1 MRFAGTGICIREQL
15 GGFEV
20 TKVELKEMTLTD
32 FKGQPEKKVTFGH
45 RTIVSGP
52 NGCGKTTLADAH
64 MWVFC
69 DKDYSLK
76 SNPDIRPDDGRECL
90 PRADIDLLID
100 GKPVSVAKFQ
110 KRTES
115 KLKDGKPGKV
125 ALSNKYEI
133 NGVPKAERD
142 FKADLKERGFD
153 FDNFLMLSHMEIF
166 TGLKDADARKILF
179 SMSDGAGKSD
189 LEIAK
194 KVPDCAELVPLL
206 ETYKADEIKAMNS
219 ATLKKAEEQ
228 LKAVP
233 NQIIGMEQSKVDA
246 DTAELE
252 LQKNA
257 LQEQISDLEKQIAQS
272 GNEKAGEIKAEL
284 AGLRTKLLEID
295 SKAKAD
301 LLEQKSSV
309 CNKVS
314 SLELDRNIKT
324 SELNRKASALEY
336 LRAQKKDLLEKLQ
349 NARTQYP
356 KIKDTEWDN
365 TALECVKSETFK
377 DADTICPTCGQNLP
391 PEQIEQLKSRFEQK
405 KQERINQQL
414 KSKEEW
420 EQDKK
425 RKLDEV
431 IQIGN
436 KASAD
441 MKEAHKQE
449 ENLTSEISKLTG
461 ELEQIKTSLDAEN
474 KNLEAI
480 PKEPDLS
487 GNAEYQQILASIK
500 EKQQELNSLDDGE
513 GAKKQLSEQLSDKK
527 QELAAVNQKIGEANN
542 NVRIDE
548 QIEKLQE
555 NQKQY
560 AQSKADAQMILDEL
574 KSLSMA
580 KNTALE
586 DAVNQYFD
594 GVKVKLF
601 DTQKNGEVVDACIW
615 YAQDKDG
622 NWKKLVGNAN
632 TALMMKGKIAIMDGL
647 QKFYGVSY
655 PIFVD
660 CAAELDNSSLAGIKA
675 DAQLIFLKVAEG
687 DMTVTEI

>member
-1 MRFAGTGICIREQL
+1 MKKIEVREIR
-15 GGFEV
+15 
-20 TKVELKEMTLTD
+20 LTD
-32 FKGQPEKKVTFGH
+32 FKGQQEKKVEFGH
-45 RTIVSGP
+45 RAIVSGK
-52 NGCGKTTLADAH
+52 NGCGKTTLADAF

-90 PRADIDLLID
+90 PRVDIDLVID

-115 KLKDGKPGKV
+115 KPKDGKPGKV
-125 ALSNKYEI
+125 ALSNKYEV

-166 TGLKDADARKILF
+166 TDLKDADARKILF

-194 KVPDCAELVPLL
+194 TVPDCTELAPLL

-228 LKAVP
+228 LKAIP
-233 NQIIGMEQSKVDA
+233 NQIIGMEHSKVDA

-257 LQEQISDLEKQIAQS
+257 LQEQISDLEKQITQA

-324 SELNRKASALEY
+324 SELNRKTSTLES
-336 LRAQKKDLLEKLQ
+336 LRAQKKELLEKLQ

-356 KIKDTEWDN
+356 KIKDAEWDSS
-365 TALECVKSETFK
+365 TLESIESETFK

-391 PEQIEQLKSRFEQK
+391 TEQIEQLKSRFEQK

-414 KSKEEW
+414 KAQEEW

-449 ENLTSEISKLTG
+449 ETLTSEISKLTD

-487 GNAEYQQILASIK
+487 GNAEYQQILISIK
-500 EKQQELNSLDDGE
+500 EKEQELNSLDDGE
-513 GAKKQLSEQLSDKK
+513 EAKKQLSEQLSGKK
-527 QELAAVNQKIGEANN
+527 QELTAVNQKIGEANN
-542 NVRIDE
+542 NARIDE

-555 NQKQY
+555 SQKQY

-580 KNTALE
+580 KNTTLE
-586 DAVNQYFD
+586 DAVNQYFG

-615 YAQDKDG
+615 YVQDKDG
-622 NWKKLVGNAN
+622 DWKKLIGNAN

-660 CAAELDNSSLAGIKA
+660 CAAELDNSSLSGIKA
-675 DAQLIFLKVAEG
+675 DAQLILLKVAEG
-687 DMTVTEI
+687 DMTVTKV

>member
-1 MRFAGTGICIREQL
+1 MKKIEVREIR
-15 GGFEV
+15 
-20 TKVELKEMTLTD
+20 LTD
-32 FKGQPEKKVTFGH
+32 FKGQSEKKIEFGH
-45 RTIVSGP
+45 RTVVSGK
-52 NGCGKTTLADAH
+52 NGCGKTTLADAF

-90 PRADIDLLID
+90 PRVDVDLVID

-115 KLKDGKPGKV
+115 KPKDGKPGKV

-142 FKADLKERGFD
+142 FKADLKERRFD

-166 TGLKDADARKILF
+166 TDLKDADARKILF

-194 KVPDCAELVPLL
+194 TVPDCAELVPLL

-228 LKAVP
+228 LKAIP
-233 NQIIGMEQSKVDA
+233 NQIIGMEHSKVDA

-257 LQEQISDLEKQIAQS
+257 LQEQISDLEKQIVQA

-284 AGLRTKLLEID
+284 AELRTKLLEID

-324 SELNRKASALEY
+324 SELNRKTSALES
-336 LRAQKKDLLEKLQ
+336 LRAKKKDLLEKLQ

-365 TALECVKSETFK
+365 AALESIESETFK

-391 PEQIEQLKSRFEQK
+391 TEQIEQLKSRFEQK
-405 KQERINQQL
+405 KQERINQQF
-414 KSKEEW
+414 KAQEEW

-431 IQIGN
+431 IQAGN
-436 KASAD
+436 KAYVD

-449 ENLTSEISKLTG
+449 ETLTSEISKLTD

-480 PKEPDLS
+480 PKEPDFS
-487 GNAEYQQILASIK
+487 GNAEYQQILTSIK
-500 EKQQELNSLDDGE
+500 EKKQVLNSLDDGE
-513 GAKKQLSEQLSDKK
+513 EVKKQLSEQLSGKK
-527 QELAAVNQKIGEANN
+527 QELTAVNQKIGEANN

-555 NQKQY
+555 SQKQY
-560 AQSKADAQMILDEL
+560 AQNKADAQMILDEL

-615 YAQDKDG
+615 YVQDKDG
-622 NWKKLVGNAN
+622 GWKKLVGNAN

-687 DMTVTEI
+687 DMTVTEV

>member
-1 MRFAGTGICIREQL
+1 MKKIEVREIR
-15 GGFEV
+15 
-20 TKVELKEMTLTD
+20 LTD
-32 FKGQPEKKVTFGH
+32 FKGQSEKKIGFGH
-45 RTIVSGP
+45 RAIVSGK
-52 NGCGKTTLADAH
+52 NGCGKTTLADAF

-90 PRADIDLLID
+90 PRVDVDLVID

-115 KLKDGKPGKV
+115 KPKDGKPGKV

-166 TGLKDADARKILF
+166 TDLKDADARKILF

-194 KVPDCAELVPLL
+194 TVPDCAELVPLL

-228 LKAVP
+228 LKAIP
-233 NQIIGMEQSKVDA
+233 NQIIGMEQSKVDT
-246 DTAELE
+246 DVAELE

-257 LQEQISDLEKQIAQS
+257 LQEQLSDLEKQIAQA

-295 SKAKAD
+295 SKAKAN

-314 SLELDRNIKT
+314 TLELDRNIKT
-324 SELNRKASALEY
+324 SELNRKTSALES

-349 NARTQYP
+349 NARTRYP

-365 TALECVKSETFK
+365 TVLESIKSETFK

-414 KSKEEW
+414 KAKEEW

-425 RKLDEV
+425 RKIDEV
-431 IQIGN
+431 IQVGN
-436 KASAD
+436 KASVD

-449 ENLTSEISKLTG
+449 ETLTSEISKLTD

-480 PKEPDLS
+480 PKEPDFS

-513 GAKKQLSEQLSDKK
+513 ETKKQLSEQLSGKK
-527 QELAAVNQKIGEANN
+527 QELAVVNQKIGEANN

-555 NQKQY
+555 SQKQY
-560 AQSKADAQMILDEL
+560 GQSKADAQMILDEL

-615 YAQDKDG
+615 YVQDKDG
-622 NWKKLVGNAN
+622 DWKKLIGNAN
-632 TALMMKGKIAIMDGL
+632 TALMMKGKIAIIDGL

-660 CAAELDNSSLAGIKA
+660 CAAELDNSSLEGIKA

>member
-1 MRFAGTGICIREQL
+1 MKKIEVREIR
-15 GGFEV
+15 
-20 TKVELKEMTLTD
+20 LTD
-32 FKGQPEKKVTFGH
+32 FKGQSEKKIEFGH
-45 RTIVSGP
+45 RTVVSGK
-52 NGCGKTTLADAH
+52 NGCGKTTLADAF

-90 PRADIDLLID
+90 PRVDIDLVID

-115 KLKDGKPGKV
+115 KPKDGKPGKV

-166 TGLKDADARKILF
+166 TDLKDADARKILF

-194 KVPDCAELVPLL
+194 TVPDCAELVPLL
-206 ETYKADEIKAMNS
+206 ETYKEDEIKAMNS

-228 LKAVP
+228 LKAIP

-257 LQEQISDLEKQIAQS
+257 LQEQISDLETQIAQA
-272 GNEKAGEIKAEL
+272 GNERSSKLRAEL
-284 AGLRTKLLEID
+284 SDLGVQKYSLE
-295 SKAKAD
+295 SKASDEISTKRTAIQIKINS
-301 LLEQKSSV
+301 LQSERNITS
-309 CNKVS
+309 S
-314 SLELDRNIKT
+314 SLNAKT
-324 SELNRKASALEY
+324 SELEATREKHKDLEKKQKE
-336 LRAQKKDLLEKLQ
+336 AQKHYMETEAKYN
-349 NARTQYP
+349 NA
-356 KIKDTEWDN
+356 IES
-365 TALECVKSETFK
+365 AESENFK
-377 DADTICPTCGQNLP
+377 ENDTICPTCGQTLP
-391 PEQIEQLKSRFEQK
+391 AEQIEKLKEEFEQK
-405 KQERINQQL
+405 RQKRIRNLKEQKRQEL
-414 KSKEEW
+414 KSIEITGNKILA
-420 EQDKK
+420 DKK
-425 RKLDEV
+425 E
-431 IQIGN
+431 
-436 KASAD
+436 S
-441 MKEAHKQE
+441 KESGD
-449 ENLTSEISKLTG
+449 NLEIKVAELT
-461 ELEQIKTSLDAEN
+461 EKLEQIKTSLDTEN
-474 KNLEAI
+474 KNMEAI
-480 PKEPDLS
+480 PTDPVFS
-487 GNAEYQQILASIK
+487 GNAKYQQILASIK

-513 GAKKQLSEQLSDKK
+513 EAKKQLSEQLYGKK

-555 NQKQY
+555 GQKQY

-574 KSLSMA
+574 KSLSMV

-615 YAQDKDG
+615 YVQDKDG
-622 NWKKLVGNAN
+622 DWKKLIGNAN

-660 CAAELDNSSLAGIKA
+660 CAAELDNRSLTGIKA

>member
-1 MRFAGTGICIREQL
+1 MKKIEVREIR
-15 GGFEV
+15 
-20 TKVELKEMTLTD
+20 LTD
-32 FKGQPEKKVTFGH
+32 FKGQSEKKIEFGH
-45 RTIVSGP
+45 RTIVSGK

-64 MWVFC
+64 MWEFC

-90 PRADIDLLID
+90 PRVDIDLLIG

-115 KLKDGKPGKV
+115 KPKDRKPGKV

-166 TGLKDADARKILF
+166 TDLKDADARKILF
-179 SMSDGAGKSD
+179 SMSDGAGKTD

-194 KVPDCAELVPLL
+194 TVPDCAELVPLL

-228 LKAVP
+228 LKAIP

-257 LQEQISDLEKQIAQS
+257 LQEQISDLETQIAQS
-272 GNEKAGEIKAEL
+272 GNEKAGEIKVEL
-284 AGLRTKLLEID
+284 TGLRTRLLEAE
-295 SKAKAD
+295 SRAKAD
-301 LLEQKSSV
+301 SLKQKSLV
-309 CNKVS
+309 CNKIS
-314 SLELDRNIKT
+314 ALELDRNIKT
-324 SELNRKASALEY
+324 SELNKKTSALES
-336 LRAQKKDLLEKLQ
+336 LRAQKKELLEKLQ

-356 KIKDTEWDN
+356 KIKDAEWDSS
-365 TALECVKSETFK
+365 TLESIESETFK

-391 PEQIEQLKSRFEQK
+391 TEQIEQLKSRFEQK

-414 KSKEEW
+414 KAQEEW

-449 ENLTSEISKLTG
+449 ETLTSEISKLTD

-487 GNAEYQQILASIK
+487 GNAEYQQILISIK
-500 EKQQELNSLDDGE
+500 EKEQELNSLDDGE
-513 GAKKQLSEQLSDKK
+513 EAKKQLSEQLSGKK
-527 QELAAVNQKIGEANN
+527 QELTAVNQKIGEANN
-542 NVRIDE
+542 NARIDE

-555 NQKQY
+555 SQKQY

-586 DAVNQYFD
+586 DAVNKYFD

-615 YAQDKDG
+615 YVQDKDG
-622 NWKKLVGNAN
+622 NWKKLIGNAN

-647 QKFYGVSY
+647 QKFYGVNY

-660 CAAELDNSSLAGIKA
+660 RAAELDNSSLAGIKA

>member
-1 MRFAGTGICIREQL
+1 MKKIEVREIR
-15 GGFEV
+15 
-20 TKVELKEMTLTD
+20 LTD
-32 FKGQPEKKVTFGH
+32 FKGQSEKKIGFGH
-45 RTIVSGP
+45 RTVVSGK
-52 NGCGKTTLADAH
+52 NGCGKTTLADAF

-69 DKDYSLK
+69 DKDHSLK

-90 PRADIDLLID
+90 PRVDIDLAID

-115 KLKDGKPGKV
+115 KPKDGKPGKV

-166 TGLKDADARKILF
+166 TDLKDADARKILF

-194 KVPDCAELVPLL
+194 TVPDCAELVPLL

-228 LKAVP
+228 LKAIP
-233 NQIIGMEQSKVDA
+233 NQIIGMEQSKVDT
-246 DTAELE
+246 DVAELE

-257 LQEQISDLEKQIAQS
+257 LQEQLSDLEKQIAQA

-295 SKAKAD
+295 SKAKAN

-314 SLELDRNIKT
+314 TLELDRNIKT
-324 SELNRKASALEY
+324 SELNRKTSALES

-349 NARTQYP
+349 NARTRYP

-365 TALECVKSETFK
+365 TVLESIKSETFK

-414 KSKEEW
+414 KAKEEW

-425 RKLDEV
+425 RKIDEV
-431 IQIGN
+431 IQVGN
-436 KASAD
+436 KASVD

-449 ENLTSEISKLTG
+449 ETLTSEISKLTD

-480 PKEPDLS
+480 PKEPDFS

-513 GAKKQLSEQLSDKK
+513 ETKKQLSEQLSGKK
-527 QELAAVNQKIGEANN
+527 QELAVVNQKIGEANN

-555 NQKQY
+555 SQKQY
-560 AQSKADAQMILDEL
+560 GQSKADAQMILDEL

-586 DAVNQYFD
+586 DSVNQYFD

-615 YAQDKDG
+615 YVQDKDG

-660 CAAELDNSSLAGIKA
+660 CAAELDNSSLSGIKA
-675 DAQLIFLKVAEG
+675 DAQLIFLKVSEG

>member
-1 MRFAGTGICIREQL
+1 MKKIEVREIR
-15 GGFEV
+15 
-20 TKVELKEMTLTD
+20 LTD
-32 FKGQPEKKVTFGH
+32 FKGQSEKKIGFGH
-45 RTIVSGP
+45 RAIVSGK
-52 NGCGKTTLADAH
+52 NGCGKTTLADAF

-90 PRADIDLLID
+90 PRVDVDLVID

-115 KLKDGKPGKV
+115 KPKDGKPGKV

-166 TGLKDADARKILF
+166 TDLKDADARKILF

-194 KVPDCAELVPLL
+194 TVPDCAELVPLL

-228 LKAVP
+228 LKAIP
-233 NQIIGMEQSKVDA
+233 NQIIGMEQSKVDT
-246 DTAELE
+246 DVAELE

-257 LQEQISDLEKQIAQS
+257 LQEQLSDLEKQIAQA

-295 SKAKAD
+295 SKAKAN

-314 SLELDRNIKT
+314 TLELDRNIKT
-324 SELNRKASALEY
+324 SELNRKTSALES

-349 NARTQYP
+349 NARTRYP

-365 TALECVKSETFK
+365 TVLESIKSETFK

-414 KSKEEW
+414 KAKEEW

-425 RKLDEV
+425 RKIDEV
-431 IQIGN
+431 IQVGN
-436 KASAD
+436 KASVD

-449 ENLTSEISKLTG
+449 ETLTSEISKLTD

-480 PKEPDLS
+480 PKEPDFS

-513 GAKKQLSEQLSDKK
+513 EAKKQLSEQLSGKK
-527 QELAAVNQKIGEANN
+527 QELAAVNQRIGEANN

-555 NQKQY
+555 SQKQY

-601 DTQKNGEVVDACIW
+601 DTQKNGEAVDACIW
-615 YAQDKDG
+615 YVQDKDG
-622 NWKKLVGNAN
+622 DWKKLIGNAN

-675 DAQLIFLKVAEG
+675 DAQLIFLKVTEG

>member
-1 MRFAGTGICIREQL
+1 MKKIELREIR
-15 GGFEV
+15 
-20 TKVELKEMTLTD
+20 LTD
-32 FKGQPEKKVTFGH
+32 FKGQQEKKIEFGH
-45 RTIVSGP
+45 RTVVSGK
-52 NGCGKTTLADAH
+52 NGCGKTTLADAF
-64 MWVFC
+64 MWVLC

-90 PRADIDLLID
+90 PRVDIDLVID

-115 KLKDGKPGKV
+115 KPKDGKPGKV

-166 TGLKDADARKILF
+166 TDLKDADARKILF

-194 KVPDCAELVPLL
+194 TVPDCAELVPLL

-228 LKAVP
+228 LKAIP

-246 DTAELE
+246 DVAELE

-257 LQEQISDLEKQIAQS
+257 LQEQISDLEKQIAQE

-284 AGLRTKLLEID
+284 AGLRTKLLEIE

-314 SLELDRNIKT
+314 TLELDRNIKT
-324 SELNRKASALEY
+324 SELNRKTSALES

-349 NARTQYP
+349 NARTRYP

-365 TALECVKSETFK
+365 TVLESIKSETFK

-414 KSKEEW
+414 KAKEEW

-425 RKLDEV
+425 RKIDEV
-431 IQIGN
+431 IQVGN
-436 KASAD
+436 KASVD

-449 ENLTSEISKLTG
+449 ETLTSEISKLTD

-480 PKEPDLS
+480 PKEPDFS

-513 GAKKQLSEQLSDKK
+513 ETKKQLSEQLSGKK
-527 QELAAVNQKIGEANN
+527 QELAVVNQKIGEANN

-555 NQKQY
+555 SQKQY
-560 AQSKADAQMILDEL
+560 GQSKADAQMILDEL

-586 DAVNQYFD
+586 DSVNQYFD

-615 YAQDKDG
+615 YVQDKDG

-660 CAAELDNSSLAGIKA
+660 CAAELDNSSLSGIKA
-675 DAQLIFLKVAEG
+675 DAQLIFLKVSEG

>member
-1 MRFAGTGICIREQL
+1 MKKIEVREIR
-15 GGFEV
+15 
-20 TKVELKEMTLTD
+20 LTD
-32 FKGQPEKKVTFGH
+32 FKGQPEKKIGFGH
-45 RTIVSGP
+45 RTIVSGK
-52 NGCGKTTLADAH
+52 NGCGKTTLADAF

-90 PRADIDLLID
+90 PRVDIDIVID

-115 KLKDGKPGKV
+115 KPKDGKPGKV

-166 TGLKDADARKILF
+166 TDLKDADARKILF

-194 KVPDCAELVPLL
+194 TVPDCAELVPLL

-228 LKAVP
+228 LKAIP

-257 LQEQISDLEKQIAQS
+257 LQEQISDLETRIAQA
-272 GNEKAGEIKAEL
+272 GNEKTEEIKAEL

-314 SLELDRNIKT
+314 TLELDRNIKT

-365 TALECVKSETFK
+365 TVLENIESETFN
-377 DADTICPTCGQNLP
+377 DAEAICPTCGQNLP
-391 PEQIEQLKSRFEQK
+391 TEQIKQLKSRFEQK

-414 KSKEEW
+414 KAQEEW

-431 IQIGN
+431 IQAGN
-436 KASAD
+436 KASAG

-449 ENLTSEISKLTG
+449 EALKSEISKLTD

-480 PKEPDLS
+480 PKEPDFS
-487 GNAEYQQILASIK
+487 ENAEYQQILTTIK
-500 EKQQELNSLDDGE
+500 EKEQELNSLDDGE
-513 GAKKQLSEQLSDKK
+513 EAKKQLSEQLYGKK
-527 QELAAVNQKIGEANN
+527 QELAAVNQRIGEANN

-555 NQKQY
+555 SQKQY
-560 AQSKADAQMILDEL
+560 AQYKANAQMILDEL

-615 YAQDKDG
+615 YVQDKDG
-622 NWKKLVGNAN
+622 DWKKLIGNAN

-647 QKFYGVSY
+647 QKFYGLNY

-687 DMTVTEI
+687 DMTVTEV

>member
-1 MRFAGTGICIREQL
+1 MKKIEVREIR
-15 GGFEV
+15 
-20 TKVELKEMTLTD
+20 LTD
-32 FKGQPEKKVTFGH
+32 FKGQSEKKIGFGH
-45 RTIVSGP
+45 RAIVSGK
-52 NGCGKTTLADAH
+52 NGCGKTTLADAF

-90 PRADIDLLID
+90 PRVDVDLVID

-115 KLKDGKPGKV
+115 KPKDGKPGKV

-166 TGLKDADARKILF
+166 TDLKDADARKILF

-194 KVPDCAELVPLL
+194 TVPDCAELVPLL

-228 LKAVP
+228 LKAIP
-233 NQIIGMEQSKVDA
+233 NQIIGMEQSKVDT
-246 DTAELE
+246 DVAELE

-257 LQEQISDLEKQIAQS
+257 LQEQLSDLEKQIAQA

-284 AGLRTKLLEID
+284 AGLRTKLLEIG
-295 SKAKAD
+295 SKAKAN

-314 SLELDRNIKT
+314 TLELDRNIKT
-324 SELNRKASALEY
+324 SELNRKTSALES

-349 NARTQYP
+349 NARTRYP

-365 TALECVKSETFK
+365 TVLESIKSETFK

-414 KSKEEW
+414 KAKEEW

-425 RKLDEV
+425 RKIDEV
-431 IQIGN
+431 IQVGN
-436 KASAD
+436 KASVD

-449 ENLTSEISKLTG
+449 ETLTSEISKLTD

-480 PKEPDLS
+480 PKEPDFS

-513 GAKKQLSEQLSDKK
+513 ETKKQLSEQLSGKK
-527 QELAAVNQKIGEANN
+527 QELAVVNQKIGEANN

-555 NQKQY
+555 SQKQY
-560 AQSKADAQMILDEL
+560 GQSKADAQMILDEL

-586 DAVNQYFD
+586 DSVNQYFD

-615 YAQDKDG
+615 YVQDKDG

-660 CAAELDNSSLAGIKA
+660 CAAELDNSSLSGIKA
-675 DAQLIFLKVAEG
+675 DAQLIFLKVSEG

>member
-1 MRFAGTGICIREQL
+1 MRKIEVREIR
-15 GGFEV
+15 
-20 TKVELKEMTLTD
+20 LTD
-32 FKGQPEKKVTFGH
+32 FKGQSEKKIEFGH
-45 RTIVSGP
+45 RTIVSGK
-52 NGCGKTTLADAH
+52 NGCGKTTLADAY

-69 DKDYSLK
+69 DKDHSLK

-90 PRADIDLLID
+90 PRVDIDLVID
-100 GKPVSVAKFQ
+100 GKPVSVSKFQ
-110 KRTES
+110 KCTES
-115 KLKDGKPGKV
+115 KPKDGKPGKV

-153 FDNFLMLSHMEIF
+153 FGNFLMLSHMEIF
-166 TGLKDADARKILF
+166 TDLKDADARKILF
-179 SMSDGAGKSD
+179 PMSDGAGKSD

-194 KVPDCAELVPLL
+194 TVPDCAELVPLL

-228 LKAVP
+228 LKAIP
-233 NQIIGMEQSKVDA
+233 NQIIGMEQSKVDT
-246 DTAELE
+246 DVAELE

-257 LQEQISDLEKQIAQS
+257 LQEQLSDLEKQIAQA

-309 CNKVS
+309 CDKVS
-314 SLELDRNIKT
+314 TLELDRNIKT
-324 SELNRKASALEY
+324 SELNRKTSALES
-336 LRAQKKDLLEKLQ
+336 LRTQKKDLLKKLQ
-349 NARTQYP
+349 DARTQYP
-356 KIKDTEWDN
+356 KIKDTEWDSSI
-365 TALECVKSETFK
+365 LESIESETFK
-377 DADTICPTCGQNLP
+377 DTDTICPTCGQNLP
-391 PEQIEQLKSRFEQK
+391 AEQIEQLKSRFEQK

-414 KSKEEW
+414 KAQEEW
-420 EQDKK
+420 KQDKK

-431 IQIGN
+431 IQTGS

-449 ENLTSEISKLTG
+449 ETLTSEISKLTE

-474 KNLEAI
+474 KNMEAI
-480 PKEPDLS
+480 PKEPDFS
-487 GNAEYQQILASIK
+487 ENAEYQQILASIK
-500 EKQQELNSLDDGE
+500 EKQQELNSLDNGE
-513 GAKKQLSEQLSDKK
+513 EAKKQISEQLSDKK

-542 NVRIDE
+542 NARIDE

-555 NQKQY
+555 SQKQY
-560 AQSKADAQMILDEL
+560 AQNKADAQMILDEL

-586 DAVNQYFD
+586 DAVNQYFN

-615 YAQDKDG
+615 YVQDKDG
-622 NWKKLVGNAN
+622 GWKKLIGNAN

-675 DAQLIFLKVAEG
+675 DAQLVFLKVAEG
-687 DMTVTEI
+687 DMTVTEM

>member
-1 MRFAGTGICIREQL
+1 MKKIEVREIR
-15 GGFEV
+15 
-20 TKVELKEMTLTD
+20 LTD
-32 FKGQPEKKVTFGH
+32 FKGQQEKRIEFGH
-45 RTIVSGP
+45 RTVVSGK
-52 NGCGKTTLADAH
+52 NGCGKTTLADAF

-76 SNPDIRPDDGRECL
+76 SNPDIRPDNDRECL
-90 PRADIDLLID
+90 PRVDIDLVID

-115 KLKDGKPGKV
+115 KPKDGKPGKV

-166 TGLKDADARKILF
+166 TDLKDADARKILF
-179 SMSDGAGKSD
+179 SMSGGAGKSD

-194 KVPDCAELVPLL
+194 TVPDCAELVPLL

-228 LKAVP
+228 LKAIP
-233 NQIIGMEQSKVDA
+233 NQIIGMEHSKVDA

-257 LQEQISDLEKQIAQS
+257 LQEQISDLETQIAQA

-301 LLEQKSSV
+301 LLEKKSSV

-314 SLELDRNIKT
+314 TLELDRNIKT
-324 SELNRKASALEY
+324 SELNRKTSALEN
-336 LRAQKKDLLEKLQ
+336 LRSQKKEFFEKLQ

-365 TALECVKSETFK
+365 TTLDNIESETFK

-391 PEQIEQLKSRFEQK
+391 SEQIEQLKSRFEQK

-414 KSKEEW
+414 KAKEEW

-431 IQIGN
+431 IQVGN

-449 ENLTSEISKLTG
+449 ETLTSEISELTD
-461 ELEQIKTSLDAEN
+461 ELEQIKTSLDAES

-480 PKEPDLS
+480 PKEPDFS
-487 GNAEYQQILASIK
+487 ENAEYQQILTSIK
-500 EKQQELNSLDDGE
+500 EKKQELNSLDDGE
-513 GAKKQLSEQLSDKK
+513 EAKKQLSEKLFGKK
-527 QELAAVNQKIGEANN
+527 QELEAVNQKIGEANN

-548 QIEKLQE
+548 QIAELE
-555 NQKQY
+555 ASRTEYSQK
-560 AQSKADAQMILDEL
+560 KADAQMILDEL

-586 DAVNQYFD
+586 DAVNQYFN

-615 YAQDKDG
+615 YVQDKDG
-622 NWKKLVGNAN
+622 NWKKLIGNAN

-675 DAQLIFLKVAEG
+675 DTQLIFLKVSEG
-687 DMTVTEI
+687 EMTVTEI

>member
-1 MRFAGTGICIREQL
+1 MRKIEVREIR
-15 GGFEV
+15 
-20 TKVELKEMTLTD
+20 LTD
-32 FKGQPEKKVTFGH
+32 FKGQQEKKVEFGH
-45 RTIVSGP
+45 RTIVSGK

-64 MWVFC
+64 MWEFC

-90 PRADIDLLID
+90 PRVDSELVID

-115 KLKDGKPGKV
+115 KPKDGKPGKI

-153 FDNFLMLSHMEIF
+153 FDNFLMLSHMKIF
-166 TGLKDADARKILF
+166 TDLKDADSRKILF
-179 SMSDGAGKSD
+179 SMSDGAGKTD

-194 KVPDCAELVPLL
+194 TVPDCAELVPLL

-228 LKAVP
+228 LKAIP
-233 NQIIGMEQSKVDA
+233 NQIIGMEHSKVDA

-257 LQEQISDLEKQIAQS
+257 LQEQISDLEKQITQS

-324 SELNRKASALEY
+324 SELNRKTSALES
-336 LRAQKKDLLEKLQ
+336 LRAQKKELLEKLQ

-356 KIKDTEWDN
+356 KIKDTECDN
-365 TALECVKSETFK
+365 TVLESIKSEIFK

-391 PEQIEQLKSRFEQK
+391 TEQIEQLKSRFEQK

-414 KSKEEW
+414 KAKEEW

-431 IQIGN
+431 IEVGN

-449 ENLTSEISKLTG
+449 ETLTSEISKLTD

-474 KNLEAI
+474 KNLEAML
-480 PKEPDLS
+480 KEPDFS
-487 GNAEYQQILASIK
+487 GNAEYQQILTSIK
-500 EKQQELNSLDDGE
+500 EKEQELNSLDDGE
-513 GAKKQLSEQLSDKK
+513 EAKKQLSEQLSGKK
-527 QELAAVNQKIGEANN
+527 QELAAVNQRIGEANN

-555 NQKQY
+555 SQKQY
-560 AQSKADAQMILDEL
+560 AQNKADAQMILDEL

-594 GVKVKLF
+594 GIKVKLF

-615 YAQDKDG
+615 YVQDKDG
-622 NWKKLVGNAN
+622 DWKKLIGNAN
-632 TALMMKGKIAIMDGL
+632 TALMMKGKIAIIDGL

-660 CAAELDNSSLAGIKA
+660 CAAELDNSSLAGINA

>member
-1 MRFAGTGICIREQL
+1 MKKIEVREIR
-15 GGFEV
+15 
-20 TKVELKEMTLTD
+20 LTD
-32 FKGQPEKKVTFGH
+32 FKGQQEKKIEFGH
-45 RTIVSGP
+45 RTVVSGK
-52 NGCGKTTLADAH
+52 NGCGKTTLADAF

-69 DKDYSLK
+69 DKDYNLK

-90 PRADIDLLID
+90 PRADIDIEID

-115 KLKDGKPGKV
+115 KPKDGKPGKV

-142 FKADLKERGFD
+142 FKSDLKERGFD

-166 TGLKDADARKILF
+166 TDLKDTDARKILF

-194 KVPDCAELVPLL
+194 TVPDCAELVPLL

-228 LKAVP
+228 LKAIP

-257 LQEQISDLEKQIAQS
+257 LQEQISDIEKQIAQA

-284 AGLRTKLLEID
+284 AGLRTRLLEID
-295 SKAKAD
+295 SKTKSD

-309 CNKVS
+309 CNKIS
-314 SLELDRNIKT
+314 ALELDRNIKT
-324 SELNRKASALEY
+324 SELDRKTSVLER
-336 LRAQKKDLLEKLQ
+336 LRARKKELLEKLQ
-349 NARTQYP
+349 DARTQYP

-365 TALECVKSETFK
+365 TALESIESETFK
-377 DADTICPTCGQNLP
+377 DTDTICPTCGQNLP
-391 PEQIEQLKSRFEQK
+391 SEQIEQLKSRFEQK

-414 KSKEEW
+414 KAQEEW

-431 IQIGN
+431 IEAGN

-449 ENLTSEISKLTG
+449 EALTSEISKLTD

-474 KNLEAI
+474 KNLEAV
-480 PKEPDLS
+480 PEEPDFS
-487 GNAEYQQILASIK
+487 ENAEYQQILASIK

-513 GAKKQLSEQLSDKK
+513 EAKKQLSEQLSGKK

-542 NVRIDE
+542 NVRIDK

-555 NQKQY
+555 SQKQY
-560 AQSKADAQMILDEL
+560 AQNKADAQMILDEL

-615 YAQDKDG
+615 YVQDKDG
-622 NWKKLVGNAN
+622 NWKKLIGNAN

-660 CAAELDNSSLAGIKA
+660 CAAELDNRSLAGIKA

>member
-1 MRFAGTGICIREQL
+1 MKKIEVREIR
-15 GGFEV
+15 
-20 TKVELKEMTLTD
+20 LTD
-32 FKGQPEKKVTFGH
+32 FKGQQEKKVEFGH
-45 RTIVSGP
+45 RAIVSGK
-52 NGCGKTTLADAH
+52 NGCGKTTLADAF

-90 PRADIDLLID
+90 PRVDIDLVID

-115 KLKDGKPGKV
+115 KPKDGKPGKV

-166 TGLKDADARKILF
+166 TDLKDADARKILF

-194 KVPDCAELVPLL
+194 TVPDCAELVPLL

-228 LKAVP
+228 LKAIP
-233 NQIIGMEQSKVDA
+233 NQIIGMEQSKVDT
-246 DTAELE
+246 DVAELE

-257 LQEQISDLEKQIAQS
+257 LQEQLSDLEKQIAQA

-295 SKAKAD
+295 SKAKAN

-314 SLELDRNIKT
+314 TLELDRNIKT
-324 SELNRKASALEY
+324 SELNRKTSALES

-391 PEQIEQLKSRFEQK
+391 AEQIEQLKSRFEQK

-414 KSKEEW
+414 KAKEEW

-431 IQIGN
+431 IQVGN

-449 ENLTSEISKLTG
+449 ETLTSEISKLTD

-513 GAKKQLSEQLSDKK
+513 EAKKQLSEQLSGKK
-527 QELAAVNQKIGEANN
+527 QELAAANQKIGEANN

-555 NQKQY
+555 SKKQH
-560 AQSKADAQMILDEL
+560 AQNKADAQMILDEL

-615 YAQDKDG
+615 YVQDKDS
-622 NWKKLVGNAN
+622 NWKKLIGNAN
-632 TALMMKGKIAIMDGL
+632 TALMMNGKIAIIDGL

-660 CAAELDNSSLAGIKA
+660 CAAELDNSSLEEIKA

>member
-1 MRFAGTGICIREQL
+1 MKKIEVREIR
-15 GGFEV
+15 
-20 TKVELKEMTLTD
+20 LTD
-32 FKGQPEKKVTFGH
+32 FKGQSEKKIEFGH
-45 RTIVSGP
+45 RTIVSGK
-52 NGCGKTTLADAH
+52 NGCGKTTLADAF

-90 PRADIDLLID
+90 PRVDIDLVID

-115 KLKDGKPGKV
+115 KPKDGKPGKV

-166 TGLKDADARKILF
+166 TNLKDADARKILF

-194 KVPDCAELVPLL
+194 TVPDCAELVPLL
-206 ETYKADEIKAMNS
+206 ETYKTDEIKAMNS

-228 LKAVP
+228 LKAIP
-233 NQIIGMEQSKVDA
+233 NQIIGMEQAKVDV
-246 DTAELE
+246 DVAELE

-257 LQEQISDLEKQIAQS
+257 LQEQISDLETQIAQA

-301 LLEQKSSV
+301 LLEKKSSV

-314 SLELDRNIKT
+314 TLELDRNIKT

-356 KIKDTEWDN
+356 KIKDTEWDS
-365 TALECVKSETFK
+365 TALENIKSETFK
-377 DADTICPTCGQNLP
+377 DAETICPTCGQNLP

-414 KSKEEW
+414 KAKEEW

-449 ENLTSEISKLTG
+449 ENLTSEISKLAG

-474 KNLEAI
+474 KNLEAL

-500 EKQQELNSLDDGE
+500 EKRQELNSLDDGE
-513 GAKKQLSEQLSDKK
+513 EAKKQLSEQLSGKK

-542 NVRIDE
+542 NIRIDE
-548 QIEKLQE
+548 QIEKFQE
-555 NQKQY
+555 SQKQY
-560 AQSKADAQMILDEL
+560 AQNKADAQMILDEL
-574 KSLSMA
+574 KSLNMA

-615 YAQDKDG
+615 YVQDKDG
-622 NWKKLVGNAN
+622 NWKKLIGNAN

>member
-1 MRFAGTGICIREQL
+1 MKKIEVREIR
-15 GGFEV
+15 
-20 TKVELKEMTLTD
+20 LTD
-32 FKGQPEKKVTFGH
+32 FKGQSEKKIEFGH
-45 RTIVSGP
+45 RTVVSGK
-52 NGCGKTTLADAH
+52 NGCGKTTLADAF

-90 PRADIDLLID
+90 PRVDIDLVID

-115 KLKDGKPGKV
+115 KPKDGKPGKV

-166 TGLKDADARKILF
+166 TDLKDADARKILF

-189 LEIAK
+189 LEISK
-194 KVPDCAELVPLL
+194 TVSDCAELVPLL

-228 LKAVP
+228 LKAIP
-233 NQIIGMEQSKVDA
+233 NQIIGMENSKVDA
-246 DTAELE
+246 DVAELE

-257 LQEQISDLEKQIAQS
+257 LQEQISDLEKQIAQA

-314 SLELDRNIKT
+314 TLELDRNIKT

-336 LRAQKKDLLEKLQ
+336 LRAQKKDLLKKLQ

-365 TALECVKSETFK
+365 TVLENIESETFN
-377 DADTICPTCGQNLP
+377 DAEAICPTCGRNLP
-391 PEQIEQLKSRFEQK
+391 PEQIEQLKSGFEQR

-414 KSKEEW
+414 KVKEEW

-431 IQIGN
+431 IQAGN
-436 KASAD
+436 KASAG

-449 ENLTSEISKLTG
+449 EALTSEISKLTD
-461 ELEQIKTSLDAEN
+461 ELEQIKASLDTEN

-480 PKEPDLS
+480 PEKPDFS
-487 GNAEYQQILASIK
+487 ENAEYQQILASIK
-500 EKQQELNSLDDGE
+500 EKEQELNSLDDGE
-513 GAKKQLSEQLSDKK
+513 EAKKQLSEQLYGKK

-555 NQKQY
+555 SQKQY

-580 KNTALE
+580 KNTAFE
-586 DAVNQYFD
+586 DAVNQYFN

-615 YAQDKDG
+615 YVQDKDG
-622 NWKKLVGNAN
+622 NWKKLIGNAN

-687 DMTVTEI
+687 DMTVTEV

>member
-1 MRFAGTGICIREQL
+1 MKKIEVREIR
-15 GGFEV
+15 
-20 TKVELKEMTLTD
+20 LTD
-32 FKGQPEKKVTFGH
+32 FKGQPEKKIGFGH
-45 RTIVSGP
+45 RTIVSGK
-52 NGCGKTTLADAH
+52 NGCGKTTLADAF
-64 MWVFC
+64 MWAFC

-90 PRADIDLLID
+90 PRVDIDIVID

-115 KLKDGKPGKV
+115 KPKDGKPGKV

-166 TGLKDADARKILF
+166 TDLKDADARKILF

-194 KVPDCAELVPLL
+194 TVPDCAELVPLL

-228 LKAVP
+228 LKAIP

-257 LQEQISDLEKQIAQS
+257 LQEQISDLETRIAQA
-272 GNEKAGEIKAEL
+272 GNEKTEEIKAEL

-314 SLELDRNIKT
+314 TLELDRNIKT

-365 TALECVKSETFK
+365 TVLENIESETFN
-377 DADTICPTCGQNLP
+377 DAEAICPTCGQNLP
-391 PEQIEQLKSRFEQK
+391 TEQIEQLKSRFEQK

-414 KSKEEW
+414 KAQEEW

-431 IQIGN
+431 IQAGN

-449 ENLTSEISKLTG
+449 ETLTSEISKLTD

-474 KNLEAI
+474 ENLEAI
-480 PKEPDLS
+480 PKEPDFS
-487 GNAEYQQILASIK
+487 ENAEYQQILVSIK
-500 EKQQELNSLDDGE
+500 EKEQELNSLDDSE
-513 GAKKQLSEQLSDKK
+513 EAKKQLSEQLSGKK
-527 QELAAVNQKIGEANN
+527 QELAAVNQKIGESNN

-548 QIEKLQE
+548 QIGKLE
-555 NQKQY
+555 ASRKEYSQK
-560 AQSKADAQMILDEL
+560 KADAQMILDEL

-615 YAQDKDG
+615 YVQDKDG
-622 NWKKLVGNAN
+622 NWKKLIGNAN

-687 DMTVTEI
+687 DMTVTEM

>member
-1 MRFAGTGICIREQL
+1 MKKIEVREIR
-15 GGFEV
+15 
-20 TKVELKEMTLTD
+20 LTD
-32 FKGQPEKKVTFGH
+32 FKGQSEKKIGFGH
-45 RTIVSGP
+45 RAIVSGK
-52 NGCGKTTLADAH
+52 NGCGKTTLADAF

-90 PRADIDLLID
+90 PRVDVDLVID

-115 KLKDGKPGKV
+115 KPKDGKPGKV

-166 TGLKDADARKILF
+166 TDLKDADARKILF

-194 KVPDCAELVPLL
+194 TVPDCAELVPLL

-228 LKAVP
+228 LKAIP
-233 NQIIGMEQSKVDA
+233 NQIIGMEQSKVDT
-246 DTAELE
+246 DVAELE

-257 LQEQISDLEKQIAQS
+257 LQEQLSDLEKQIAQA

-295 SKAKAD
+295 SKAKAN

-314 SLELDRNIKT
+314 TLELDRNIKT
-324 SELNRKASALEY
+324 SELNRKTSALES

-391 PEQIEQLKSRFEQK
+391 AEQIEQLKSRFEQK

-414 KSKEEW
+414 KAKEEW

-431 IQIGN
+431 IQVGN

-449 ENLTSEISKLTG
+449 ETLTSEISKLTD

-513 GAKKQLSEQLSDKK
+513 EAKKQLSEQLSGKK
-527 QELAAVNQKIGEANN
+527 QELAAANQKIGEANN

-555 NQKQY
+555 SKKQH
-560 AQSKADAQMILDEL
+560 AQNKADAQMILDEL

-615 YAQDKDG
+615 YVQDKDS
-622 NWKKLVGNAN
+622 NWKKLIGNAN
-632 TALMMKGKIAIMDGL
+632 TALMMKGKIAIIDGL

-660 CAAELDNSSLAGIKA
+660 CAAELDNSSLEEIKA

>member
-1 MRFAGTGICIREQL
+1 MKKIEVREIR
-15 GGFEV
+15 
-20 TKVELKEMTLTD
+20 LTD
-32 FKGQPEKKVTFGH
+32 FKGQQEKKIEFGH
-45 RTIVSGP
+45 RTVVSGK
-52 NGCGKTTLADAH
+52 NGCGKTTLADAF

-76 SNPDIRPDDGRECL
+76 SNPDIRPDNGRECL
-90 PRADIDLLID
+90 PRVDIGLVID

-115 KLKDGKPGKV
+115 KPKGGKPGKV

-166 TGLKDADARKILF
+166 TDLKDADARKILF

-194 KVPDCAELVPLL
+194 TVPDCAELVPLL

-228 LKAVP
+228 LKAIP

-246 DTAELE
+246 DVAELE

-257 LQEQISDLEKQIAQS
+257 LQEQISELEKQIAQA
-272 GNEKAGEIKAEL
+272 GNEKAGKIKAEL
-284 AGLRTKLLEID
+284 AGLRTKLLEIE

-314 SLELDRNIKT
+314 TLELDRNIKT
-324 SELNRKASALEY
+324 SELNRKTSALES
-336 LRAQKKDLLEKLQ
+336 LRTQKKELLEKLQ
-349 NARTQYP
+349 NARMQYP
-356 KIKDTEWDN
+356 KIKDTEWDSS
-365 TALECVKSETFK
+365 TLESIESETFK

-391 PEQIEQLKSRFEQK
+391 TEQIEQLKSRFEQK

-414 KSKEEW
+414 KAKEEW
-420 EQDKK
+420 EQEKK

-431 IQIGN
+431 IEAGN

-449 ENLTSEISKLTG
+449 ETLTSEISKLTE

-487 GNAEYQQILASIK
+487 VNAEYQQILASIK

-513 GAKKQLSEQLSDKK
+513 EAKKQLSEQLSGKK

-548 QIEKLQE
+548 QIEKLE
-555 NQKQY
+555 ASRKEYSQK
-560 AQSKADAQMILDEL
+560 KADAQMILDEL

-615 YAQDKDG
+615 YVQDKDG
-622 NWKKLVGNAN
+622 NWKKLIGNAN

>member
-1 MRFAGTGICIREQL
+1 MKKIEVREIR
-15 GGFEV
+15 
-20 TKVELKEMTLTD
+20 LTD
-32 FKGQPEKKVTFGH
+32 FKGQSEKKIEFGH
-45 RTIVSGP
+45 RTIVSGK

-64 MWVFC
+64 MWEFC

-76 SNPDIRPDDGRECL
+76 SNTDIRPDDGRECL
-90 PRADIDLLID
+90 PRVDIDLVID

-115 KLKDGKPGKV
+115 KPKDGKPGKV

-166 TGLKDADARKILF
+166 TDLKDADARKILF

-194 KVPDCAELVPLL
+194 TVSDCDELVPLL

-228 LKAVP
+228 LKAIP
-233 NQIIGMEQSKVDA
+233 NQIIGMEQAKVDI
-246 DTAELE
+246 DVAELE

-257 LQEQISDLEKQIAQS
+257 LQEQISDLETQIAQA

-284 AGLRTKLLEID
+284 AGLRTKLIEID

-301 LLEQKSSV
+301 LSEKKSSV

-314 SLELDRNIKT
+314 TLELDRNIKT

-356 KIKDTEWDN
+356 KIKDAEWDN
-365 TALECVKSETFK
+365 TSLENIESETFK
-377 DADTICPTCGQNLP
+377 DAETICPTCGQNLP

-414 KSKEEW
+414 KAKEEW

-431 IQIGN
+431 IQAGN
-436 KASAD
+436 KASAG

-449 ENLTSEISKLTG
+449 ETLKSEISKLTD

-474 KNLEAI
+474 KNLGAI
-480 PKEPDLS
+480 PKEPDFS
-487 GNAEYQQILASIK
+487 ENAEYQQILTTIK
-500 EKQQELNSLDDGE
+500 EKEQELNSLDDGE
-513 GAKKQLSEQLSDKK
+513 EAKKQFSEQLSGKK

-555 NQKQY
+555 SQKQY
-560 AQSKADAQMILDEL
+560 AQNKADAQMILDEL

-615 YAQDKDG
+615 YVQDKGGD
-622 NWKKLVGNAN
+622 WKKLIGNAN

-660 CAAELDNSSLAGIKA
+660 CAAELDNSNLASIKA

-687 DMTVTEI
+687 DMTVKEV

>member
-1 MRFAGTGICIREQL
+1 MRKIEVREIR
-15 GGFEV
+15 
-20 TKVELKEMTLTD
+20 LTD
-32 FKGQPEKKVTFGH
+32 FKGQQEKKVEFGH
-45 RTIVSGP
+45 RTIVSGK

-64 MWVFC
+64 MWEFC

-90 PRADIDLLID
+90 PRVDSELVID

-115 KLKDGKPGKV
+115 KPKDGKPGKV

-166 TGLKDADARKILF
+166 TDLKDADARKILF
-179 SMSDGAGKSD
+179 SMSDGAGKTD

-194 KVPDCAELVPLL
+194 TVPDCAELVPLL

-228 LKAVP
+228 LKAIP

-257 LQEQISDLEKQIAQS
+257 LQEQISDLETQIAQS
-272 GNEKAGEIKAEL
+272 GNEKAGEIKVEL
-284 AGLRTKLLEID
+284 TGLRTRLLEAE
-295 SKAKAD
+295 SRAKAD
-301 LLEQKSSV
+301 SLKQKSLV
-309 CNKVS
+309 CNKIS
-314 SLELDRNIKT
+314 ALELDRNIKT
-324 SELNRKASALEY
+324 SELNKKTSALES
-336 LRAQKKDLLEKLQ
+336 LRAQKKELLEKLQ
-349 NARTQYP
+349 SARTQYP
-356 KIKDTEWDN
+356 KIKEMEWDN
-365 TALECVKSETFK
+365 TALDNIESETFK
-377 DADTICPTCGQNLP
+377 DAETICPTCGQNLP
-391 PEQIEQLKSRFEQK
+391 PEQIEQLKRRFEQK

-414 KSKEEW
+414 KAQEEW
-420 EQDKK
+420 ERDKK

-431 IQIGN
+431 IQVGN

-449 ENLTSEISKLTG
+449 EALTSEISKLTD

-480 PKEPDLS
+480 LKEPGLS

-500 EKQQELNSLDDGE
+500 EKEQELNSLDDGE
-513 GAKKQLSEQLSDKK
+513 EAKKQLSEQLSGKK
-527 QELAAVNQKIGEANN
+527 QELAAVNQRIGESNN

-555 NQKQY
+555 SQKQY

-615 YAQDKDG
+615 YVQDKDG
-622 NWKKLVGNAN
+622 DWKKLIGNAN

-660 CAAELDNSSLAGIKA
+660 CAAELDNSSLASIKA

-687 DMTVTEI
+687 DMTVTEV

>member
-1 MRFAGTGICIREQL
+1 MKKIEVREIR
-15 GGFEV
+15 
-20 TKVELKEMTLTD
+20 LTD
-32 FKGQPEKKVTFGH
+32 FKGQSEKKIRFGH
-45 RTIVSGP
+45 RTIVSGK
-52 NGCGKTTLADAH
+52 NGCGKTTLADAF

-90 PRADIDLLID
+90 PRVDIDLVID

-115 KLKDGKPGKV
+115 KPKDGKPGKV

-166 TGLKDADARKILF
+166 TDLKDADARKILF

-189 LEIAK
+189 LDIAK
-194 KVPDCAELVPLL
+194 TVPDCAELISLL

-228 LKAVP
+228 LKAIP
-233 NQIIGMEQSKVDA
+233 NQIIGMEQSKVDT
-246 DTAELE
+246 DVAELE

-257 LQEQISDLEKQIAQS
+257 LQEQISDLEKQIAQA

-284 AGLRTKLLEID
+284 AVLRNKLLEID
-295 SKAKAD
+295 SKAKSD

-314 SLELDRNIKT
+314 TLELDRNIKT
-324 SELNRKASALEY
+324 SELNKKTSALES
-336 LRAQKKDLLEKLQ
+336 LRSQKKEFFEKLQ

-365 TALECVKSETFK
+365 TALDNIESETFK

-391 PEQIEQLKSRFEQK
+391 TEQIEQLKSRFEQK

-414 KSKEEW
+414 KAKEEW

-436 KASAD
+436 KASVD
-441 MKEAHKQE
+441 MREAHKQE
-449 ENLTSEISKLTG
+449 ETLTSEISKLTE

-474 KNLEAI
+474 KNLEAM
-480 PKEPDLS
+480 PKEPDFS
-487 GNAEYQQILASIK
+487 ENAEYQQILTSIK
-500 EKQQELNSLDDGE
+500 EKKQELNSLDDGE
-513 GAKKQLSEQLSDKK
+513 EAKKQLSEQLSGKK

-542 NVRIDE
+542 NVRIGE
-548 QIEKLQE
+548 QIEKLE
-555 NQKQY
+555 VSRNEYSQK
-560 AQSKADAQMILDEL
+560 KADAQMILDEL

-586 DAVNQYFD
+586 DAVNQYFN

-615 YAQDKDG
+615 YVQDKDG
-622 NWKKLVGNAN
+622 NWKKLIGNAN

-647 QKFYGVSY
+647 QKFYDVSY

-687 DMTVTEI
+687 DMTVMKV

>member
-1 MRFAGTGICIREQL
+1 MKKIEVREIR
-15 GGFEV
+15 
-20 TKVELKEMTLTD
+20 LTD
-32 FKGQPEKKVTFGH
+32 FKGQSEKKIEFGH
-45 RTIVSGP
+45 RTIVSGK

-64 MWVFC
+64 MWEFC

-90 PRADIDLLID
+90 PRVDIDLLIG

-115 KLKDGKPGKV
+115 KPKDRKPGKV

-166 TGLKDADARKILF
+166 TDLKDADARKILF
-179 SMSDGAGKSD
+179 SMSDGAGKTD

-194 KVPDCAELVPLL
+194 TVPDCAELVPLL

-228 LKAVP
+228 LKAIP

-257 LQEQISDLEKQIAQS
+257 LQEQISDLETQIAQS
-272 GNEKAGEIKAEL
+272 GNEKAGEIKVEL
-284 AGLRTKLLEID
+284 TGLRTRLLEAE
-295 SKAKAD
+295 SRAKAD
-301 LLEQKSSV
+301 SLKQKSLV
-309 CNKVS
+309 CNKIS
-314 SLELDRNIKT
+314 ALELDRNIKT
-324 SELNRKASALEY
+324 SELNKKTSALES
-336 LRAQKKDLLEKLQ
+336 LRAQKKELLEKLQ

-356 KIKDTEWDN
+356 KIKDAEWDSS
-365 TALECVKSETFK
+365 TLESIESETFK

-391 PEQIEQLKSRFEQK
+391 TEQIEQLKNRFEQK

-414 KSKEEW
+414 KAKEEW
-420 EQDKK
+420 GQDKK

-431 IQIGN
+431 IQAGN

-449 ENLTSEISKLTG
+449 ETLTSKISKLTD

-480 PKEPDLS
+480 PKEPDFS
-487 GNAEYQQILASIK
+487 ENAEYQQILTSIK
-500 EKQQELNSLDDGE
+500 EKKQVLNSLDDGE
-513 GAKKQLSEQLSDKK
+513 EAKKQLSEQLSGKK
-527 QELAAVNQKIGEANN
+527 QELAAVNQRIGEVNN

-555 NQKQY
+555 SQKQY

-586 DAVNQYFD
+586 DAVNKYFG

-601 DTQKNGEVVDACIW
+601 DTQKNGELVDACIW
-615 YAQDKDG
+615 YVQDKDG
-622 NWKKLVGNAN
+622 DWKKLIGNAN

-675 DAQLIFLKVAEG
+675 DAQLIFLKVSEG

>member
-1 MRFAGTGICIREQL
+1 MRKIEVREIR
-15 GGFEV
+15 
-20 TKVELKEMTLTD
+20 LTD
-32 FKGQPEKKVTFGH
+32 FKGQQEKKVEFGH
-45 RTIVSGP
+45 RTIVSGK

-64 MWVFC
+64 MWEFC

-90 PRADIDLLID
+90 PRVDSELVID

-115 KLKDGKPGKV
+115 KPKDGKPGKI

-166 TGLKDADARKILF
+166 TDLKDADARKILF
-179 SMSDGAGKSD
+179 SMSDGAGKTD

-194 KVPDCAELVPLL
+194 TVPDCAELVPLL

-228 LKAVP
+228 LKAIP

-257 LQEQISDLEKQIAQS
+257 LQEQISDLETQIAQS

-295 SKAKAD
+295 SKTKAN

-314 SLELDRNIKT
+314 TLELDRNIKT
-324 SELNRKASALEY
+324 SELNRKTSALES

-365 TALECVKSETFK
+365 TALESIKSETFK

-391 PEQIEQLKSRFEQK
+391 TEQIEQLKSRFEQK

-414 KSKEEW
+414 KAKEEW

-431 IQIGN
+431 IQTGN

-449 ENLTSEISKLTG
+449 ETLTSEISKLTD
-461 ELEQIKTSLDAEN
+461 ELEQIKASLDAEN

-480 PKEPDLS
+480 PKEPDFS
-487 GNAEYQQILASIK
+487 ENAEYQQILASIK
-500 EKQQELNSLDDGE
+500 EKQQELNSLDNGE
-513 GAKKQLSEQLSDKK
+513 ETKKQLSEQLSGKK

-548 QIEKLQE
+548 QIDKLQE
-555 NQKQY
+555 SQKQY

-615 YAQDKDG
+615 YVQDKDG
-622 NWKKLVGNAN
+622 DWKKLIGNAN
-632 TALMMKGKIAIMDGL
+632 TALMMKGKIAIIDGL

-660 CAAELDNSSLAGIKA
+660 CAAELDNSSLEGIKA

>member
-1 MRFAGTGICIREQL
+1 MKKIEVREIR
-15 GGFEV
+15 
-20 TKVELKEMTLTD
+20 LTD
-32 FKGQPEKKVTFGH
+32 FKGQQEKKVEFGH
-45 RTIVSGP
+45 RAIVSGK
-52 NGCGKTTLADAH
+52 NGCGKTTLADAF

-90 PRADIDLLID
+90 PRVDIDLVID

-115 KLKDGKPGKV
+115 KPKDGKPGKV

-142 FKADLKERGFD
+142 FKADLKERGFE

-166 TGLKDADARKILF
+166 TDLKDADARKILF

-194 KVPDCAELVPLL
+194 TVPDCAELIPLL

-228 LKAVP
+228 LKAIP

-257 LQEQISDLEKQIAQS
+257 LQEQLSDLEKQIAQA

-301 LLEQKSSV
+301 LLEQKSLV
-309 CNKVS
+309 CNKIS
-314 SLELDRNIKT
+314 DLELDRNIKT
-324 SELNRKASALEY
+324 SELNKKTSALES
-336 LRAQKKDLLEKLQ
+336 LRAQKKELLEKLQ

-365 TALECVKSETFK
+365 TALESIESETFK

-391 PEQIEQLKSRFEQK
+391 TEQIEQLKSRFEQK

-414 KSKEEW
+414 KAEEEW

-431 IQIGN
+431 IEVGN

-449 ENLTSEISKLTG
+449 ETLTSEISKLTE

-480 PKEPDLS
+480 PKEPDLL
-487 GNAEYQQILASIK
+487 GNAEYQQILASTK
-500 EKQQELNSLDDGE
+500 EKKQELNSLDDGE
-513 GAKKQLSEQLSDKK
+513 EVKKQLSEQLSGKK
-527 QELAAVNQKIGEANN
+527 QELAAVNQRIGEANN

-555 NQKQY
+555 SQKQY

-586 DAVNQYFD
+586 DAVNKYFD

-615 YAQDKDG
+615 YAQDKNGD
-622 NWKKLVGNAN
+622 WKKLIGNAN

-675 DAQLIFLKVAEG
+675 DAQLIFLKVTEG

>member
-1 MRFAGTGICIREQL
+1 MKKIEVREIR
-15 GGFEV
+15 
-20 TKVELKEMTLTD
+20 LTD
-32 FKGQPEKKVTFGH
+32 FKGQSEKKIEFGH
-45 RTIVSGP
+45 RAVVSGK
-52 NGCGKTTLADAH
+52 NGCGKTTLADAF

-90 PRADIDLLID
+90 PRVDIDLVIN

-115 KLKDGKPGKV
+115 KPKDGKPGKV

-142 FKADLKERGFD
+142 FKSDLKERGFD

-194 KVPDCAELVPLL
+194 TVPDCAELVPLL

-228 LKAVP
+228 LKAIP
-233 NQIIGMEQSKVDA
+233 NQIIGMEQAKVDV
-246 DTAELE
+246 DVAELE

-257 LQEQISDLEKQIAQS
+257 LQEQISDLETQIAQA

-284 AGLRTKLLEID
+284 AGLRTKLLEAE
-295 SKAKAD
+295 SRAKAD
-301 LLEQKSSV
+301 SLKQKSLV
-309 CNKVS
+309 CNKIS
-314 SLELDRNIKT
+314 DLELDRNIKT
-324 SELNRKASALEY
+324 SELNKKTSALES
-336 LRAQKKDLLEKLQ
+336 LRAQKKELLEKLQ

-365 TALECVKSETFK
+365 TVLESIKSETFK
-377 DADTICPTCGQNLP
+377 DADTICPTCGQSLP

-414 KSKEEW
+414 KAKEEW

-431 IQIGN
+431 IQVGN

-441 MKEAHKQE
+441 MREAHKQE
-449 ENLTSEISKLTG
+449 ETLTSEISKLTN

-480 PKEPDLS
+480 PKEPDFLE
-487 GNAEYQQILASIK
+487 NAEYQQILTSIK
-500 EKQQELNSLDDGE
+500 EKKQELNSLDDGE
-513 GAKKQLSEQLSDKK
+513 EAKKQLSEQLSGKK
-527 QELAAVNQKIGEANN
+527 QELAAVNQRIGEANN

-586 DAVNQYFD
+586 DAVNQYFE

-615 YAQDKDG
+615 YVQDKDG
-622 NWKKLVGNAN
+622 NWKKLIGNAN

>member
-1 MRFAGTGICIREQL
+1 MKKIEVREIR
-15 GGFEV
+15 
-20 TKVELKEMTLTD
+20 LTD
-32 FKGQPEKKVTFGH
+32 FKGQSEKKIEFGH
-45 RTIVSGP
+45 RTVVSGK
-52 NGCGKTTLADAH
+52 NGCGKTTLADAF

-90 PRADIDLLID
+90 PRVDIDLAID

-115 KLKDGKPGKV
+115 KPKDGKPGKV

-153 FDNFLMLSHMEIF
+153 FDNFLILSHMEIF
-166 TGLKDADARKILF
+166 TDLKDADARKILF

-194 KVPDCAELVPLL
+194 TVPDCAELMPLL

-228 LKAVP
+228 LKAIP
-233 NQIIGMEQSKVDA
+233 NQIIGMEHSKVDA

-257 LQEQISDLEKQIAQS
+257 LQEQISDLEKQITQA

-324 SELNRKASALEY
+324 SELNRKTSTLES
-336 LRAQKKDLLEKLQ
+336 LRAQKKELLEKLQ

-356 KIKDTEWDN
+356 KIKDAEWDSS
-365 TALECVKSETFK
+365 TLESIESETFK

-391 PEQIEQLKSRFEQK
+391 TEQIEQLKSRFEQK

-414 KSKEEW
+414 KAQEEW

-449 ENLTSEISKLTG
+449 ETLTSEISKLTD

-487 GNAEYQQILASIK
+487 GNAEYQQILISIK
-500 EKQQELNSLDDGE
+500 EKEQELNSLDDGE
-513 GAKKQLSEQLSDKK
+513 EAKKQLSEQLSGKK
-527 QELAAVNQKIGEANN
+527 QELTAVNQKIGEANN
-542 NVRIDE
+542 NARIDE

-555 NQKQY
+555 SQKQY

-586 DAVNQYFD
+586 DAVNQYFG

-615 YAQDKDG
+615 YVQDKDG
-622 NWKKLVGNAN
+622 DWKKLIGNAN

-660 CAAELDNSSLAGIKA
+660 CAAELDNSSLSGIKA
-675 DAQLIFLKVAEG
+675 DAQLILLKVAEG
-687 DMTVTEI
+687 DMTVTKV

>member
-1 MRFAGTGICIREQL
+1 MKKIEVRDIR
-15 GGFEV
+15 
-20 TKVELKEMTLTD
+20 LTD
-32 FKGQPEKKVTFGH
+32 FKGQSEKKIEFGH
-45 RTIVSGP
+45 RTVVSGK

-90 PRADIDLLID
+90 PRVDIDLVID

-115 KLKDGKPGKV
+115 KPKDGKPGKV

-166 TGLKDADARKILF
+166 TDLKDADARKILF

-194 KVPDCAELVPLL
+194 TVPDCAELVPLL
-206 ETYKADEIKAMNS
+206 ETYKADEIKAMNN

-228 LKAVP
+228 LKAIP
-233 NQIIGMEQSKVDA
+233 NQIIGMEQSKVDT
-246 DTAELE
+246 DVAELE

-257 LQEQISDLEKQIAQS
+257 LQEQLSDLEKQIAQA

-309 CNKVS
+309 CNKIS
-314 SLELDRNIKT
+314 ALELDRNIKT
-324 SELNRKASALEY
+324 SELNKKTSALVI
-336 LRAQKKDLLEKLQ
+336 LRAQKKELLEKLQ

-365 TALECVKSETFK
+365 TVLESIKSEIFK
-377 DADTICPTCGQNLP
+377 DVDTICPTCGQNLP
-391 PEQIEQLKSRFEQK
+391 SEQIEQLKSRFEQK
-405 KQERINQQL
+405 KQERINQRL
-414 KSKEEW
+414 KAKEEW

-431 IQIGN
+431 IQAGN

-449 ENLTSEISKLTG
+449 ETLTSEISKLTG

-480 PKEPDLS
+480 PKEPDFS

-500 EKQQELNSLDDGE
+500 EKQQELNSLDNGE
-513 GAKKQLSEQLSDKK
+513 EAKKQLSEQLSGKK
-527 QELAAVNQKIGEANN
+527 QELAAVNQRIGEANN

-555 NQKQY
+555 SQKQY

-580 KNTALE
+580 KNTVLE

-615 YAQDKDG
+615 YVQDKDS
-622 NWKKLVGNAN
+622 NWKKLIGNAN

>member
-1 MRFAGTGICIREQL
+1 MKKIEVREIR
-15 GGFEV
+15 
-20 TKVELKEMTLTD
+20 LTD
-32 FKGQPEKKVTFGH
+32 FKGQSEKKIEFWH
-45 RTIVSGP
+45 RTMVSGK
-52 NGCGKTTLADAH
+52 NGCGKTTLADAF

-90 PRADIDLLID
+90 PRVDIDLVID
-100 GKPVSVAKFQ
+100 GKLVSVAKFQ

-115 KLKDGKPGKV
+115 KPKDGKPGKV

-166 TGLKDADARKILF
+166 TDLKDADARKILF

-194 KVPDCAELVPLL
+194 TVLDCAELVPLL

-228 LKAVP
+228 LKAIP
-233 NQIIGMEQSKVDA
+233 NQIIGMENSKVDA
-246 DTAELE
+246 DVAELE
-252 LQKNA
+252 LQNNA
-257 LQEQISDLEKQIAQS
+257 LQEQISDLEKQIAQA
-272 GNEKAGEIKAEL
+272 GNEKAGEIKTEL

-314 SLELDRNIKT
+314 TLELDRNIKT
-324 SELNRKASALEY
+324 SELNRKASALEH

-365 TALECVKSETFK
+365 TVLENIESETFN
-377 DADTICPTCGQNLP
+377 DAEAICPTCGQNLP

-405 KQERINQQL
+405 RQERINQQL
-414 KSKEEW
+414 KAKEEW

-425 RKLDEV
+425 RKLDEI
-431 IQIGN
+431 IQVGN

-449 ENLTSEISKLTG
+449 ETLTSEISKLTD
-461 ELEQIKTSLDAEN
+461 ELEQIKTYLDAEN

-480 PKEPDLS
+480 PEEPGFS

-500 EKQQELNSLDDGE
+500 EKKQELNSLDDGE
-513 GAKKQLSEQLSDKK
+513 EAKKQLSEQLSGKK
-527 QELAAVNQKIGEANN
+527 QELAAVNQRIGEANN

-555 NQKQY
+555 SQKQY
-560 AQSKADAQMILDEL
+560 AQNKADAQMILDEL

-615 YAQDKDG
+615 YVQDKD
-622 NWKKLVGNAN
+622 NWKKLNGNAN
-632 TALMMKGKIAIMDGL
+632 TALMMKGKIDIMDGL

-687 DMTVTEI
+687 DMKVTEL

>member
-1 MRFAGTGICIREQL
+1 MKKIEVREIR
-15 GGFEV
+15 
-20 TKVELKEMTLTD
+20 LTD
-32 FKGQPEKKVTFGH
+32 FKGQSEKKIEFGH
-45 RTIVSGP
+45 RAIVSGK
-52 NGCGKTTLADAH
+52 NGCGKTTLADAF

-90 PRADIDLLID
+90 PRVDIDLVID
-100 GKPVSVAKFQ
+100 GNPVSVAKFQ

-115 KLKDGKPGKV
+115 KPKDGKPGKV

-166 TGLKDADARKILF
+166 TDLKDADARKILF

-194 KVPDCAELVPLL
+194 TVPDCTELAPLL

-228 LKAVP
+228 LKAIP
-233 NQIIGMEQSKVDA
+233 NQIIGMEHSKVDA

-252 LQKNA
+252 LQKNV
-257 LQEQISDLEKQIAQS
+257 LHEQIADIEKQIAQS

-284 AGLRTKLLEID
+284 AGLSTKLLEIV

-314 SLELDRNIKT
+314 TLELDRNIKT
-324 SELNRKASALEY
+324 SELNRKTSTLES
-336 LRAQKKDLLEKLQ
+336 LRAQKKELLEKLQ

-356 KIKDTEWDN
+356 KIKDAEWDSS
-365 TALECVKSETFK
+365 TLESIESETFK

-391 PEQIEQLKSRFEQK
+391 AEQIEQLKSRFEQK

-414 KSKEEW
+414 KAQEEW

-449 ENLTSEISKLTG
+449 ETLTSEISKLTD

-487 GNAEYQQILASIK
+487 GNAEYQQILTSIK
-500 EKQQELNSLDDGE
+500 EKKQVLNSLDDGE
-513 GAKKQLSEQLSDKK
+513 EAKKQLSEQLSGKK
-527 QELAAVNQKIGEANN
+527 QELAAVNQRIGEVNN

-555 NQKQY
+555 SQKQY

-586 DAVNQYFD
+586 DAVNKYFG

-601 DTQKNGEVVDACIW
+601 DTQKNGELVDACIW
-615 YAQDKDG
+615 YVQDKDG
-622 NWKKLVGNAN
+622 DWKKLIGNAN

-675 DAQLIFLKVAEG
+675 DAQLIFLKVSEG

>member
-1 MRFAGTGICIREQL
+1 MKKIEVREIR
-15 GGFEV
+15 
-20 TKVELKEMTLTD
+20 LTD
-32 FKGQPEKKVTFGH
+32 FKGQSEKKIEFWH
-45 RTIVSGP
+45 RTMVSGK
-52 NGCGKTTLADAH
+52 NGCGKTTLADAF

-90 PRADIDLLID
+90 PRVDIDLVID
-100 GKPVSVAKFQ
+100 GKLVSVAKFQ

-115 KLKDGKPGKV
+115 KPKDGKPGKV

-166 TGLKDADARKILF
+166 TDLKDADARKILF

-194 KVPDCAELVPLL
+194 TVLDCAELVPLL

-228 LKAVP
+228 LKAIP
-233 NQIIGMEQSKVDA
+233 NQIIGMENSKVDA
-246 DTAELE
+246 DVAELE

-257 LQEQISDLEKQIAQS
+257 LQEQISDLEKQIAQA

-284 AGLRTKLLEID
+284 AGLRTKLIEID

-301 LLEQKSSV
+301 SLKQKSLA
-309 CNKVS
+309 CNKIS
-314 SLELDRNIKT
+314 DLELDRNIKT
-324 SELNRKASALEY
+324 SELNKKTSALES
-336 LRAQKKDLLEKLQ
+336 LRAQKKELLEKLQ

-356 KIKDTEWDN
+356 KIKDTEWDSS
-365 TALECVKSETFK
+365 TLESIESETFK
-377 DADTICPTCGQNLP
+377 DTDAICPTCGQNLP
-391 PEQIEQLKSRFEQK
+391 SEQIEQLKSRFEQK

-414 KSKEEW
+414 KAKEEW

-431 IQIGN
+431 IQVGN

-449 ENLTSEISKLTG
+449 ETLTSEISKLTD
-461 ELEQIKTSLDAEN
+461 ELEQIKTSLEAEN

-480 PKEPDLS
+480 PKEPDFS
-487 GNAEYQQILASIK
+487 GNAEYQKILVSIK
-500 EKQQELNSLDDGE
+500 EKKQELNSLDDGE
-513 GAKKQLSEQLSDKK
+513 EAKKQISEQLSGKK
-527 QELAAVNQKIGEANN
+527 QELAAVNQRIGEANN

-555 NQKQY
+555 SQKQY

-580 KNTALE
+580 KNTVLE
-586 DAVNQYFD
+586 DVVNQYFD

-601 DTQKNGEVVDACIW
+601 DTQKNGEVVDTCIW

-622 NWKKLVGNAN
+622 NWKKLIGNAN

>member
-1 MRFAGTGICIREQL
+1 MRKIEVREIR
-15 GGFEV
+15 
-20 TKVELKEMTLTD
+20 LTD
-32 FKGQPEKKVTFGH
+32 FKGQQEKKVEFGH
-45 RTIVSGP
+45 RTIVSGK
-52 NGCGKTTLADAH
+52 NGCGKTTLADAF

-90 PRADIDLLID
+90 PRVDIDLVID

-115 KLKDGKPGKV
+115 KPKDGKPGKV

-166 TGLKDADARKILF
+166 TDLKDADARKILF

-194 KVPDCAELVPLL
+194 TVPGCAELVPLL
-206 ETYKADEIKAMNS
+206 ETYKADEVKAMNS

-228 LKAVP
+228 LKAIP
-233 NQIIGMEQSKVDA
+233 NQIIGMEQSKVDT
-246 DTAELE
+246 DVAELE

-257 LQEQISDLEKQIAQS
+257 LQEQLSDLEKQIAQA

-295 SKAKAD
+295 SKAKAN

-314 SLELDRNIKT
+314 TLELDRNIKT
-324 SELNRKASALEY
+324 SELNRKTSALES

-365 TALECVKSETFK
+365 TALENIESETFK
-377 DADTICPTCGQNLP
+377 DAETICPTCGQNLP

-414 KSKEEW
+414 KAKEEW
-420 EQDKK
+420 GQDKK

-431 IQIGN
+431 IQAGN

-441 MKEAHKQE
+441 TKEAHKQE
-449 ENLTSEISKLTG
+449 ETLTSEISKLAE

-487 GNAEYQQILASIK
+487 RNAEYQQILASIK

-513 GAKKQLSEQLSDKK
+513 EAKKQLSEQLSGKK
-527 QELAAVNQKIGEANN
+527 QELAAVNQRIGEANN

-555 NQKQY
+555 SQKQY

-580 KNTALE
+580 KNTAFE

-615 YAQDKDG
+615 YVQDKDG
-622 NWKKLVGNAN
+622 DWKKLIGNAN
-632 TALMMKGKIAIMDGL
+632 TALMMKGKIAIIDGL

>member
-1 MRFAGTGICIREQL
+1 MKKIEVREIR
-15 GGFEV
+15 
-20 TKVELKEMTLTD
+20 LTD
-32 FKGQPEKKVTFGH
+32 FKGQSEKKIGFGH
-45 RTIVSGP
+45 RTIVSGK
-52 NGCGKTTLADAH
+52 NGCGKTTLADAF

-90 PRADIDLLID
+90 PRVDIDLVID

-115 KLKDGKPGKV
+115 KPKDGKPGKV

-166 TGLKDADARKILF
+166 TDLKDADARKILF

-189 LEIAK
+189 LEISK
-194 KVPDCAELVPLL
+194 TVPDCAELVPLL

-228 LKAVP
+228 LKAIP
-233 NQIIGMEQSKVDA
+233 NQIIGMEQAKVDA

-257 LQEQISDLEKQIAQS
+257 LQEQISDLEKQIAQA
-272 GNEKAGEIKAEL
+272 GNEKTEEIKVEL

-314 SLELDRNIKT
+314 TLELDRNIKT

-365 TALECVKSETFK
+365 TVLENIESETFN
-377 DADTICPTCGQNLP
+377 DAEAICPTCGQNLP
-391 PEQIEQLKSRFEQK
+391 PEQIEQLKSEFEQM

-414 KSKEEW
+414 KVKEEW

-431 IQIGN
+431 IQAGN
-436 KASAD
+436 KASAG

-449 ENLTSEISKLTG
+449 ETLTSEISKLAG

-480 PKEPDLS
+480 PKEPDFS
-487 GNAEYQQILASIK
+487 ENAEYQQILTTIK
-500 EKQQELNSLDDGE
+500 EKEQELNSLDDGE
-513 GAKKQLSEQLSDKK
+513 EAKKQLSEQLSGKK

-555 NQKQY
+555 SQKQY
-560 AQSKADAQMILDEL
+560 AQSKADTQMILDEL

-586 DAVNQYFD
+586 DTVNKYFD

-615 YAQDKDG
+615 YVQDKDG
-622 NWKKLVGNAN
+622 DWKKLVGNAN

-675 DAQLIFLKVAEG
+675 YAQLIFLKVAEW
-687 DMTVTEI
+687 DMKVAEI

>member
-1 MRFAGTGICIREQL
+1 MKKIEVREIR
-15 GGFEV
+15 
-20 TKVELKEMTLTD
+20 LTD
-32 FKGQPEKKVTFGH
+32 FKGQSEKKIEFGH
-45 RTIVSGP
+45 RTVVSGK
-52 NGCGKTTLADAH
+52 NGCGKTTLADAF

-90 PRADIDLLID
+90 PRVDIDLVID

-115 KLKDGKPGKV
+115 KPKDGKLGKV

-166 TGLKDADARKILF
+166 TDLKDSDARKILF

-194 KVPDCAELVPLL
+194 TVPDCAELVPLL

-228 LKAVP
+228 LKAIP
-233 NQIIGMEQSKVDA
+233 NQIIGMEHSKVDA
-246 DTAELE
+246 DVAELE

-257 LQEQISDLEKQIAQS
+257 LQEQISDLEKQIAQA

-284 AGLRTKLLEID
+284 AGLRTKLIEID

-301 LLEQKSSV
+301 LSEKKSSV

-314 SLELDRNIKT
+314 TLELDRNIKT
-324 SELNRKASALEY
+324 SELNRKASALER

-356 KIKDTEWDN
+356 KIKDAEWDN
-365 TALECVKSETFK
+365 TSLENIESETFK
-377 DADTICPTCGQNLP
+377 DAETICPTCGQNLP
-391 PEQIEQLKSRFEQK
+391 PDQIEQLKSRFEQK

-414 KSKEEW
+414 KVKEEW

-431 IQIGN
+431 IQTGN
-436 KASAD
+436 KASAG

-449 ENLTSEISKLTG
+449 EALTSEISKLTD

-474 KNLEAI
+474 KNMEAI
-480 PKEPDLS
+480 PEEPDFS

-500 EKQQELNSLDDGE
+500 EKEQELNSLDDGE
-513 GAKKQLSEQLSDKK
+513 EAKKQLSEQLSGKK

-548 QIEKLQE
+548 QIDKLQE
-555 NQKQY
+555 SQKQY

-615 YAQDKDG
+615 YVQDKDG
-622 NWKKLVGNAN
+622 NWKKLIGNDN

-647 QKFYGVSY
+647 QKFYGVNY

>member
-1 MRFAGTGICIREQL
+1 MKKIEVREIR
-15 GGFEV
+15 
-20 TKVELKEMTLTD
+20 LTD
-32 FKGQPEKKVTFGH
+32 FKGQQEKKIEFGH
-45 RTIVSGP
+45 RTVVSGK

-64 MWVFC
+64 IWEFC

-90 PRADIDLLID
+90 PRVDIDIEID

-115 KLKDGKPGKV
+115 KSKDGKPGKV

-166 TGLKDADARKILF
+166 TDLKDADARKILF

-194 KVPDCAELVPLL
+194 TVPECAELVPLL

-228 LKAVP
+228 LKAIP
-233 NQIIGMEQSKVDA
+233 NQIIGMEQSKVDT

-257 LQEQISDLEKQIAQS
+257 LQEQIYDLEKQIAQE

-284 AGLRTKLLEID
+284 AGLRTRLLEID
-295 SKAKAD
+295 SKAKSD

-314 SLELDRNIKT
+314 TLELDRNIKT
-324 SELNRKASALEY
+324 SELNRKTSTLES
-336 LRAQKKDLLEKLQ
+336 LRAQKKELLEKLQ

-356 KIKDTEWDN
+356 KIKDAEWDSS
-365 TALECVKSETFK
+365 TLESIESETFK

-414 KSKEEW
+414 KAEEEW

-449 ENLTSEISKLTG
+449 ETLTSEISKLTD
-461 ELEQIKTSLDAEN
+461 ELEQIKTYLDAEN

-480 PKEPDLS
+480 PKEPDFS
-487 GNAEYQQILASIK
+487 ENAEYQQILASIK
-500 EKQQELNSLDDGE
+500 EKQQELNSLDNGE
-513 GAKKQLSEQLSDKK
+513 EVKKQLSEQLSGKK
-527 QELAAVNQKIGEANN
+527 HELAAVNQRIGEANN

-555 NQKQY
+555 SQKQY
-560 AQSKADAQMILDEL
+560 AQSKSDAQMILDEL

-586 DAVNQYFD
+586 DAVNKYFD

-615 YAQDKDG
+615 YVQDKDG
-622 NWKKLVGNAN
+622 NWKKLIGNAN

-675 DAQLIFLKVAEG
+675 DAQLIFLKVTEG

>member
-1 MRFAGTGICIREQL
+1 MKKIEVREIR
-15 GGFEV
+15 
-20 TKVELKEMTLTD
+20 LTD
-32 FKGQPEKKVTFGH
+32 FKGQQEKRIEFGH
-45 RTIVSGP
+45 RTVVSGK
-52 NGCGKTTLADAH
+52 NGCGKTTLADAF

-76 SNPDIRPDDGRECL
+76 SNPDIRPDDCRECL
-90 PRADIDLLID
+90 TRVDIDIAID

-115 KLKDGKPGKV
+115 KPKDGKPGKV

-166 TGLKDADARKILF
+166 TDLKDADARKILF

-194 KVPDCAELVPLL
+194 TVPDCTELAPLL

-228 LKAVP
+228 LKAIP
-233 NQIIGMEQSKVDA
+233 NQIIGMEHSKVDA

-252 LQKNA
+252 LQKNV
-257 LQEQISDLEKQIAQS
+257 LHEQIADIEKQIAQS

-284 AGLRTKLLEID
+284 AGLSTKLLEIV

-314 SLELDRNIKT
+314 TLELDRNIKT
-324 SELNRKASALEY
+324 SELNRKTSTLES
-336 LRAQKKDLLEKLQ
+336 LRAQKKELLEKLQ

-356 KIKDTEWDN
+356 KIKDAEWDSS
-365 TALECVKSETFK
+365 TLESIESETFK

-414 KSKEEW
+414 KAKEEW

-425 RKLDEV
+425 HKLDEV
-431 IQIGN
+431 IQVGN

-449 ENLTSEISKLTG
+449 ETLTSEISKLID

-480 PKEPDLS
+480 PKEPDFS
-487 GNAEYQQILASIK
+487 ENVEYQRILTSTK

-513 GAKKQLSEQLSDKK
+513 EAKKQLSEQLSGKK
-527 QELAAVNQKIGEANN
+527 QELAAVNQKIGEVNN

-555 NQKQY
+555 SQKQY

-615 YAQDKDG
+615 YVQDKDG
-622 NWKKLVGNAN
+622 DWKKLIGNAN

>member
-1 MRFAGTGICIREQL
+1 MKKIEVREIR
-15 GGFEV
+15 
-20 TKVELKEMTLTD
+20 LTD
-32 FKGQPEKKVTFGH
+32 FKGQSEKKIEFGH
-45 RTIVSGP
+45 RIIVSGK
-52 NGCGKTTLADAH
+52 NGCGKTTLADAF
-64 MWVFC
+64 MWVLC

-90 PRADIDLLID
+90 PRVDIDLLID

-115 KLKDGKPGKV
+115 KPKDGKPGKV

-166 TGLKDADARKILF
+166 TDLKDADARKILF

-194 KVPDCAELVPLL
+194 TVPDCAELVPLL
-206 ETYKADEIKAMNS
+206 GTYKADEIKAMNS

-228 LKAVP
+228 LKAIP
-233 NQIIGMEQSKVDA
+233 NQIIGMEHSKVDV

-257 LQEQISDLEKQIAQS
+257 LQEQISDLETQIVQA

-301 LLEQKSSV
+301 LLEKKSSV

-314 SLELDRNIKT
+314 TLELDRNIKT
-324 SELNRKASALEY
+324 SELNRKASTLEY
-336 LRAQKKDLLEKLQ
+336 LRAQKKDLFEKLQ

-356 KIKDTEWDN
+356 KIKDTEWDS
-365 TALECVKSETFK
+365 TALENIKSETFN

-391 PEQIEQLKSRFEQK
+391 TEQIEQLKSRFEQK

-414 KSKEEW
+414 KAKEEW
-420 EQDKK
+420 EHDKK

-431 IQIGN
+431 IQVGN

-449 ENLTSEISKLTG
+449 ETLASEISKLTD

-480 PKEPDLS
+480 PKEPDFS
-487 GNAEYQQILASIK
+487 ENAEYQQILTSIK
-500 EKQQELNSLDDGE
+500 EKEQELNSLDDGE
-513 GAKKQLSEQLSDKK
+513 EAKKQISEQLYGKK
-527 QELAAVNQKIGEANN
+527 QELAVVNQKIGEANN

-555 NQKQY
+555 SQKQY
-560 AQSKADAQMILDEL
+560 AQSKAYAQMILDEL
-574 KSLSMA
+574 KSLSME

-594 GVKVKLF
+594 GVRVKLF

-615 YAQDKDG
+615 YVQDKDG
-622 NWKKLVGNAN
+622 DWKKLIGNAN